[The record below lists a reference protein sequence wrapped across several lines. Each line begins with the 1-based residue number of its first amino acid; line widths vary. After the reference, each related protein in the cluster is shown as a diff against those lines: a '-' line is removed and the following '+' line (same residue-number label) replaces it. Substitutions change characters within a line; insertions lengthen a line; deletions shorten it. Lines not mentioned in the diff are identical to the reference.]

1 MSGLLNRSRCLDV
14 RDLRGRNDDG
24 RDGTGG
30 VVRAANKDE
39 VDVPAV
45 DVVLVAQEDRSWG
58 VGAGVSFDEDRRRRD
73 RPCKT
78 RVDGLLGVA
87 SLLELRLMMG
97 FLSTAESVLRRGR
110 E

>member
-14 RDLRGRNDDG
+14 RDLRGKNDDG
-24 RDGTGG
+24 KDGTGG
-30 VVRAANKDE
+30 VVRVANKDE
-39 VDVPAV
+39 VGGPAV
-45 DVVLVAQEDRSWG
+45 DVVVVQEDRSWG
-58 VGAGVSFDEDRRRRD
+58 AGAGVLFDEDRRRRD